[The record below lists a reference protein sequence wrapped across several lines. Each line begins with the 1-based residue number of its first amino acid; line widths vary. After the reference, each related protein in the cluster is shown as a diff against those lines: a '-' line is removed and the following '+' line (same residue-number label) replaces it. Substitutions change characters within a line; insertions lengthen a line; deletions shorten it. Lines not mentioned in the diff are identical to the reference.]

1 MLDCPLHTNTSP
13 IMTSSSVTAA
23 APDEEATATTPGAA
37 VAGAAGTSTEKRPPA
52 SASTVGSCS
61 PKNVTLIDAPGVSRP
76 HSATGASRCQTIED
90 AKCVGSES
98 AAAGAG
104 ASASGRNRSREECA
118 HIWLDQALYGVLLT
132 KLRLDN
138 KAHSALGTFILR
150 YRPLLLLNA
159 FARENGHS
167 RKFGMKPT

>member
-1 MLDCPLHTNTSP
+1 M
-13 IMTSSSVTAA
+13 TAA

-76 HSATGASRCQTIED
+76 HSATGTSRCQTIED

-104 ASASGRNRSREECA
+104 ASARAAAEAERSAR
-118 HIWLDQALYGVLLT
+118 
-132 KLRLDN
+132 
-138 KAHSALGTFILR
+138 TF
-150 YRPLLLLNA
+150 
-159 FARENGHS
+159 
-167 RKFGMKPT
+167 FG